1 VESCAGATTNVP
13 VAPSVLRQ
21 NGTAERTNVFS
32 HVDAARVARQTLE
45 TNHGPCRGS
54 NETPNNDVGV
64 SAVCQ
69 QDHPSTKGRTH
80 PPALVGGE
88 KTNLDPNRF
97 QTDRRSHRGN
107 GTLRPRRTG
116 RTGPATGEGAGLGA
130 RYAPTAHPAG
140 KEVFQ
145 HVVNPPPLVP
155 TSTATVVA
163 IRRTVGPATPA
174 PLCAHV
180 DAVGGTAAGGPTGV
194 ASVGQSRNTST
205 VAGGQVI
212 QLLHI
217 IY

>member
-1 VESCAGATTNVP
+1 MAACAGATQNVP

-54 NETPNNDVGV
+54 NETPNNDVGI
-64 SAVCQ
+64 SAVRQ
-69 QDHPSTKGRTH
+69 QNSSSKKSRTNTA
-80 PPALVGGE
+80 ALVGVE
-88 KTNLDPNRF
+88 KKKINPNGIA
-97 QTDRRSHRGN
+97 TDRRPHRGN
-107 GTLRPRRTG
+107 GTLRARRAG
-116 RTGPATGEGAGLGA
+116 STGPATSEGAGLGA
-130 RYAPTAHPAG
+130 RHAPPAHPAG